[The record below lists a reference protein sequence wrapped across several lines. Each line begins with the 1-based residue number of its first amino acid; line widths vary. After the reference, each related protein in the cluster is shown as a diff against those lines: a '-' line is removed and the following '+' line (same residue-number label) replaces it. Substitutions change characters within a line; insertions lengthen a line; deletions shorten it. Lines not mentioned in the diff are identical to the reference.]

1 MAESHPS
8 AVRRCNLS
16 LNTFLSLKP
25 FGEAACDCA
34 QMGRST
40 LGMLT
45 GCLRAA
51 RTVGAPGHPADPL
64 GWFTEALVHRWIQS
78 LHPPTK

>member
-8 AVRRCNLS
+8 AVRRCDLS
-16 LNTFLSLKP
+16 LDTFLSLKP
-25 FGEAACDCA
+25 LGEAACGCA
-34 QMGRST
+34 QPGRST

-45 GCLRAA
+45 GCLRAG
-51 RTVGAPGHPADPL
+51 RTMGTPGHPADPL
-64 GWFTEALVHRWIQS
+64 GSFTEAPVRRWIQS